1 MDETPIS
8 DIDIEARAFAC
19 ELAQWLFEGSSVHPV
34 SVGEFIAAAM
44 QIEHY
49 ITNGGTIEFHCS
61 DKLRPTVRGG
71 I

>member
-1 MDETPIS
+1 MDDEPCS
-8 DIDIEARAFAC
+8 DDMFRAMAC
-19 ELAQWLFEGSSVHPV
+19 DLAHWLFEGSSVHPAD
-34 SVGEFIAAAM
+34 VGEFLAAAM

-49 ITNGGTIEFHCS
+49 ITNGGTVSFNCT